1 MKAIENIKT
10 RNSHSKLSEPYPNNE
25 EMKLV
30 YESALR
36 APDHAGLKPSYFI
49 EVTGEGLKKLSK
61 VFEEF
66 VLNSKD
72 KSKISRLEKYKNAPF
87 RAPMVIIIICDLKQ
101 HPKVPEIEQIMS
113 TAAATQNMLLALN
126 SLDYSAIWRTGIFAL
141 EEDII
146 KYFNLEKN
154 QKILGYL
161 YIGTAIG
168 RKKKIPNIDIS
179 DHVKKWN

>member
-10 RNSHSKLSEPYPNNE
+10 RNSHSKLSEPHPNDK

-30 YESALR
+30 YDSALR
-36 APDHAGLKPSYFI
+36 APDHAGLKPSHFI

-61 VFEEF
+61 VFEKF
-66 VLNSKD
+66 VLDSKD
-72 KSKISRLEKYKNAPF
+72 KSKISKLEKYKKAPY
-87 RAPMVIIIICDLKQ
+87 RAPMVIIIVCDLK
-101 HPKVPEIEQIMS
+101 HHSKVPEIEQIMS

-126 SLDYSAIWRTGIFAL
+126 ALGYSAIWRTGIFAL

-161 YIGTAIG
+161 YIGKAIG
-168 RKKKIPNIDIS
+168 RKKRIPNIDIS
-179 DHVKKWN
+179 KHVKKWN

>member
-10 RNSHSKLSEPYPNNE
+10 RNSHSKLSKPYPDNE

-49 EVTGEGLKKLSK
+49 EVTGDGLKKLSK

-66 VLNSKD
+66 VLDSKD
-72 KSKISRLEKYKNAPF
+72 KSKISRVEKYKNAPY
-87 RAPMVIIIICDLKQ
+87 RAPMVIIIICDLKI

-113 TAAATQNMLLALN
+113 TAAATQNMLLAIN
-126 SLDYSAIWRTGIFAL
+126 ALDYSAIWRTGIFAL
-141 EEDII
+141 EDEIV

-161 YIGTAIG
+161 YIGTATG
-168 RKKKIPNIDIS
+168 KKKKIPSIDIRK
-179 DHVKKWN
+179 HVKKWN